1 MCSRAKCGTCGKAT
15 YSGCGEH
22 IEEALQGVAL
32 ADRCACSGS
41 AVQGQ
46 PSSASSGSTSSTSAS
61 GGSLLKRLFGR

>member
-41 AVQGQ
+41 AVQGT
-46 PSSASSGSTSSTSAS
+46 PASAASGSTGSGGAR